1 MTSAEGMLP
10 TSRGW
15 SPYMLLTTLKHTGRP
30 PPRRL
35 TQPPNIS
42 DTKIKTVYILGTS
55 SLVDQW
61 LKLLPMQ
68 GTQV

>member
-1 MTSAEGMLP
+1 
-10 TSRGW
+10 
-15 SPYMLLTTLKHTGRP
+15 MLLTTLKHTGRP